1 VARRYAA
8 RRVKIHRNY
17 SIAEVAA
24 LLRAHK
30 HTVRRWIADGGLPTT
45 DARRPLL
52 VHGEDLRAFLR
63 ARQPAKQPCRTGE
76 FYCLPC
82 RAPKRPALDMADYIP
97 RTATRGMLRGLC
109 PTCERFIYRAA
120 SLRRIEQERGSLDVA
135 FPNAEQP
142 LVDSSAALSNVGFKK
157 DERT

>member
-1 VARRYAA
+1 MARRHSS

-17 SIAEVAA
+17 TIAEAAA
-24 LLRAHK
+24 LLGAHK
-30 HTVRRWIADGGLPTT
+30 HTVSRWIAAGLPTT
-45 DARRPLL
+45 DTMRPRLI
-52 VHGEDLRAFLR
+52 HGEDLRAFLR

-76 FYCLPC
+76 FYCLRC

-120 SLRRIEQERGSLDVA
+120 S
-135 FPNAEQP
+135 
-142 LVDSSAALSNVGFKK
+142 
-157 DERT
+157 